1 MKTVALLIF
10 LAAGT
15 ISTAQSEKKITSK
28 IETVT
33 VFENGAQISRSAS
46 TDVQAGEQ
54 LLIFRNVSPRLNE
67 ESLQIEQ
74 NGNLDV
80 LNLEHQIQYLSDNQ
94 ELLDSLKMLNQKL
107 EATGKDIERT
117 ENKLRT
123 NILEEKVLL
132 GNSKFGS
139 ESNNASNLQAGLNLV
154 RNQMKQILSEREAL
168 LTELEA
174 KEKELQ
180 KVSNELL
187 QKRIRQSQIEGQVH
201 VLVNSPLSKKV
212 NFTLKY
218 TVDDAGWSPVYDI
231 KMNGINKPLQISYKA
246 NVFQATGTNW
256 KDVKLILNSGNPS
269 SSLNEPQLQPFEVG
283 NLAYN
288 TGYRSNNQNRNNYL
302 GFTGKLSGI
311 VSDQKTNRGLENAT
325 VLIYDS
331 RGQAISGTSTD
342 AAGQF
347 EISLKQPASSFQV
360 LSVGYV
366 PNRVSLNTNQRFYS
380 LELRPGE
387 STISLLSDDIQN
399 MAARDISSVAAQAAG
414 VTQDAEI
421 RGARS
426 EGSVYLIDGIKVRG
440 NVNLPQASISQKK
453 AMSEDVLGSSSYAYG
468 NFSAA
473 ADELN
478 LSFEVSTP
486 YSIPSDGQPKTVMLQ
501 GFEADANYDY
511 VAIPKLESN
520 AYLSAKLGDWEK
532 LNLLSGKLNLYLNE
546 VYLGESELNLQ
557 QTDDTLT
564 IPLGADERVITNR
577 TLVKTDESKNLFS
590 GRVTKTFTYKLSVRN
605 NRAEAL
611 SVNLEDQIPI
621 SRSADI
627 KVEVIN
633 LNGAKMDAESGKLTW
648 NLTIPA
654 GSQKEVNFSYQVSYP
669 GNIQINH

>member
-1 MKTVALLIF
+1 MKYLLSLLLAPALFYGQTEKSVASD
-10 LAAGT
+10 
-15 ISTAQSEKKITSK
+15 IS
-28 IETVT
+28 TVT
-33 VFENGAQISRSAS
+33 VFESGAQINRTA
-46 TDVQAGEQ
+46 TADVKPGEQ

-74 NGNLDV
+74 NGGLDV

-94 ELLDSLKMLNQKL
+94 ALLDSLKMLNQKL
-107 EATGKDIERT
+107 EATGKDMERT

-132 GNSKFGS
+132 ANSKFGS
-139 ESNNASNLQAGLNLV
+139 ESNNAANLQAGLNLV
-154 RNQMKQILSEREAL
+154 RNQMRQILSEREAL
-168 LTELEA
+168 LNELEE

-180 KVSNELL
+180 RVSNELL

-201 VLVNSPLSKKV
+201 VLVNSPTAKKV

-231 KMNGINKPLQISYKA
+231 KMNGLNKPLQISYKA
-246 NVFQATGTNW
+246 NVFQATGSNW

-269 SSLNEPQLQPFEVG
+269 SSLNEPNLRPFEIG

-288 TGYRSNNQNRNNYL
+288 TGYRSNNQNRNIYL

-325 VLIYDS
+325 ILIYDS

-342 AAGQF
+342 ASGQF

-387 STISLLSDDIQN
+387 STISVLSDDIQN
-399 MAARDISSVAAQAAG
+399 MAARDISSVAAQSAG
-414 VTQDAEI
+414 VTSATPNV

-426 EGSVYLIDGIKVRG
+426 NGTEYFIDGVKVRG
-440 NVNLPQASISQKK
+440 DVNLPGASIAESDLLQEVVVAKSGYK
-453 AMSEDVLGSSSYAYG
+453 HG

-478 LSFEVSTP
+478 LNFEVSTP

-577 TLVKTDESKNLFS
+577 NLVKTDESKNLFS
-590 GRVTKTFTYKLSVRN
+590 GRVTKTFSYKLNVRN
-605 NRAEAL
+605 NRAEVL

-633 LNGAKMDAESGKLTW
+633 LNGAKMDTEYGQLTW
-648 NLTIPA
+648 NLIIPA
-654 GSQKEVNFSYQVSYP
+654 GSQKEVSFSYQVSYP
-669 GNIQINH
+669 GTIQINH